1 MTKTLKTYLSEDRID
16 DKKQDALDAIE
27 NAIYDLSGMVAKLDE
42 LDRTDGASG
51 AYDLHDQIATM
62 DKNLMSLSDVVRRA
76 QKIVPIEDTP
86 ADDKL
91 SNTMGGNP
99 LDSFPSIRGES
110 VQELDRIKHLAGL
123 TMESA
128 RGLLREYTP
137 DEASVTEAGGYY
149 TQPVYDMIEKHG
161 YEKVMAELLLKLD
174 ADVIQDFLNRADF
187 DESIDEGKMSDML
200 IHDSETLSKEEF
212 SKKHGKDVADEYYE
226 AAMGAPDYNPAKA
239 SAGGPGYA
247 SMPQQVKLAGD
258 SIWDKEN
265 TNPPMVTITDYEMVE
280 EEGYV
285 SVTVEHDGPWTI
297 YTDSGFE
304 EAISD
309 MIGMEVGFSEQ
320 GMQEDGR
327 AHLEGSLEMESADLS
342 RIKKLAGF

>member
-91 SNTMGGNP
+91 SDTMGGNP
-99 LDSFPSIRGES
+99 MDSFPSIRGES
-110 VQELDRIKHLAGL
+110 VQEINRIKHLAGL

-128 RGLLREYTP
+128 RGLLREYAP
-137 DEASVTEAGGYY
+137 EEASVTEAGGYY

-161 YEKVMAELLLKLD
+161 YEKVMHELLTTLD
-174 ADVIQDFLNRADF
+174 SDVIQSFLQRA
-187 DESIDEGKMSDML
+187 
-200 IHDSETLSKEEF
+200 
-212 SKKHGKDVADEYYE
+212 
-226 AAMGAPDYNPAKA
+226 N
-239 SAGGPGYA
+239 
-247 SMPQQVKLAGD
+247 
-258 SIWDKEN
+258 
-265 TNPPMVTITDYEMVE
+265 
-280 EEGYV
+280 
-285 SVTVEHDGPWTI
+285 
-297 YTDSGFE
+297 FE
-304 EAISD
+304 D
-309 MIGMEVGFSEQ
+309 
-320 GMQEDGR
+320 
-327 AHLEGSLEMESADLS
+327 
-342 RIKKLAGF
+342 

>member
-27 NAIYDLSGMVAKLDE
+27 NAIYDLSGMVAKLDK

-99 LDSFPSIRGES
+99 MDSFPSIRGES

-128 RGLLREYTP
+128 RGLLSEY
-137 DEASVTEAGGYY
+137 SVTEG
-149 TQPVYDMIEKHG
+149 
-161 YEKVMAELLLKLD
+161 
-174 ADVIQDFLNRADF
+174 ADNCAHC
-187 DESIDEGKMSDML
+187 GC
-200 IHDSETLSKEEF
+200 
-212 SKKHGKDVADEYYE
+212 
-226 AAMGAPDYNPAKA
+226 
-239 SAGGPGYA
+239 
-247 SMPQQVKLAGD
+247 
-258 SIWDKEN
+258 
-265 TNPPMVTITDYEMVE
+265 
-280 EEGYV
+280 
-285 SVTVEHDGPWTI
+285 
-297 YTDSGFE
+297 
-304 EAISD
+304 
-309 MIGMEVGFSEQ
+309 EVGNPEP
-320 GMQEDGR
+320 GCDCKED
-327 AHLEGSLEMESADLS
+327 
-342 RIKKLAGF
+342 